1 MMNLFHLLNV
11 LSLAFIASVAGEMSE
26 EERLEEY
33 HARGYEWPVKK
44 FSPDTAGW
52 RKIFER
58 RLKQVE
64 RIQDDNEKYNGW
76 VQSMSSGLVTQNFTE
91 NG

>member
-11 LSLAFIASVAGEMSE
+11 LSLAFIASFAGAMSE
-26 EERLEEY
+26 DERLDEY

-44 FSPDTAGW
+44 FNPDTEGW

-58 RLKQVE
+58 RLKQIQ
-64 RIQDDNEKYNGW
+64 RIEASNEKYNGW
-76 VQSMSSGLVTQNFTE
+76 VQSMSSSMTTQNFTE